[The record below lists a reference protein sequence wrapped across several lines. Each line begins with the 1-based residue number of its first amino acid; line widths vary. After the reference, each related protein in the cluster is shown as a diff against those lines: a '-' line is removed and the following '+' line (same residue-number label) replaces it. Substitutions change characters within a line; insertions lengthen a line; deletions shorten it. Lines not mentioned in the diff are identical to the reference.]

1 MLMYDS
7 YEYSPFFEQR
17 VRCKVYSVG
26 NVDDPQFHVIPY
38 CSKGHR
44 LGLPSIHKSYLDA
57 IKAINVLYGLE
68 E

>member
-7 YEYSPFFEQR
+7 YEYSPFFEQM
-17 VRCKVYSVG
+17 VRGKVYLG
-26 NVDDPQFHVIPY
+26 GTVDEPQFHVIPY

-44 LGLPSIHKSYLDA
+44 LGLPSIHKTYLDA
-57 IKAINVLYGLE
+57 VKAINVLYGLE